1 MGKLGETQAGQG
13 TCSWFRKTG
22 LSRLHGKEREDGG
35 GGGMHDLKMDGKGRN
50 THTPHTTHRTQGH
63 KGGVVKSSGW
73 LTDEADWPG
82 WMVSKT
88 AVPSFPCIGLQC
100 ARDQHV

>member
-50 THTPHTTHRTQGH
+50 THTPHTTHHTPHTRTQGW
-63 KGGVVKSSGW
+63 GREVVRLANGR
-73 LTDEADWPG
+73 G
-82 WMVSKT
+82 
-88 AVPSFPCIGLQC
+88 
-100 ARDQHV
+100 

>member
-1 MGKLGETQAGQG
+1 MISRWMGRDG
-13 TCSWFRKTG
+13 T
-22 LSRLHGKEREDGG
+22 HID
-35 GGGMHDLKMDGKGRN
+35 
-50 THTPHTTHRTQGH
+50 HTPHTTHRTQGH
-63 KGGVVKSSGW
+63 RGGVVKSSGW

-88 AVPSFPCIGLQC
+88 AVPSFPCIGLQG